1 MFKSLVSV
9 SVFGGLALLASAA
22 PKVGAA
28 QKAAGPY
35 ATQVAQLRATA
46 HLLQLA
52 DHDYKGHRAKAVHEI
67 HLAIHILHP
76 GHKKHHP
83 STAKKSGGNNEPQA
97 VSDGQLKQ
105 AITQLTTIKSEL
117 TSAPSQAPAAVNAA
131 ISELKTA
138 LTIK

>member
-9 SVFGGLALLASAA
+9 TVLSGLALFTSAA
-22 PKVGAA
+22 PQIGAA
-28 QKAAGPY
+28 QKASGPY

-76 GHKKHHP
+76 GHKKHP
-83 STAKKSGGNNEPQA
+83 ATGKKSGGNNEPQA

-105 AITQLTTIKSEL
+105 VIPQTTNIKGARP
-117 TSAPSQAPAAVNAA
+117 SAPSQALAAVNAA